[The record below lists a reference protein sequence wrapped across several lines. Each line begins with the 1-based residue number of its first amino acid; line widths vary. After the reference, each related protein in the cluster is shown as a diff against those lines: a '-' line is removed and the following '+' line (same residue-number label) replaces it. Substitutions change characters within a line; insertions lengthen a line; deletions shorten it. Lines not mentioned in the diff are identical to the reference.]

1 MPKISI
7 SASSSPAGWERE
19 EARWLREEQRWLRE
33 EQRWLR
39 QESRWSSERD
49 SLLREIDALRRKVE
63 DLERRSSAPGLG
75 SAVQVL
81 GRIAETGSGGARP
94 MLLEEGEVK
103 EMVAEE
109 VRVSEC
115 AGNGGDSAKKEETTA
130 PSRRTLRVGSEG
142 EDVRQMQVCLCE

>member
-1 MPKISI
+1 MPKTSI

-19 EARWLREEQRWLRE
+19 ETRWLREEQRWLRE

-63 DLERRSSAPGLG
+63 DLERRTAPGEVVPGLD
-75 SAVQVL
+75 SVVQVL
-81 GRIAETGSGGARP
+81 GRIAESGSGARP

-103 EMVAEE
+103 EMVVGE
-109 VRVSEC
+109 VRVSES
-115 AGNGGDSAKKEETTA
+115 AGKVGDGEKKEEKTA
-130 PSRRTLRVGSEG
+130 PSRRTLRVGSGG
-142 EDVRQMQVCLCE
+142 EDVRQMQV